1 MLFEEYR
8 YKRMSATLLE
18 QINALLPAGE
28 RIPSDYTDS
37 FKPCSDELLKFVILD
52 RLEARLRKL
61 DTVIAGTRVRRL
73 EGCVWAEHVLAQF
86 PQFRVPKQ

>member
-1 MLFEEYR
+1 MLFEEFR
-8 YKRMSATLLE
+8 RKPMSATLLE

-28 RIPSDYTDS
+28 RIPLDYTDS